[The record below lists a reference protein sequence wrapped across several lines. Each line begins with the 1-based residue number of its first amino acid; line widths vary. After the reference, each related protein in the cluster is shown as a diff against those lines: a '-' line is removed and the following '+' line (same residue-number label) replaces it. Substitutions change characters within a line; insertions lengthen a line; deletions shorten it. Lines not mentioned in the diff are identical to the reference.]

1 MFKEIKHKIGS
12 SCIKLETLKRKQVA
26 IIKLKN
32 WKIANIKLRTWW
44 KFVSMLDT
52 AKQRN

>member
-1 MFKEIKHKIGS
+1 MFKEIKHKIGNS
-12 SCIKLETLKRKQVA
+12 YLKSETLKKKQVA

-44 KFVSMLDT
+44 KFASMLDT